1 MSYIDQRAGLR
12 DKDEDKGEKGR
23 KTGKRDEKGNEDQ
36 KKNGITAASAGNHGA
51 SVAYCANKLGIKA
64 DIFVPSNTPNQKI
77 NAIKKFLGQNSKL
90 HIAGENFDTAFDLSK
105 RYCEDNKSTFIH
117 PFGDHDVILG
127 QGTIAHEIYS
137 AISPDLII
145 SCLGGGGLVSGISLY
160 SKNINPNCL
169 IYGVEPK
176 GCAAMYE
183 SLKENKIVKLEKFD
197 SFADGA
203 SVQEVSEA
211 TFSLYFG
218 QIGC

>member
-1 MSYIDQRAGLR
+1 M
-12 DKDEDKGEKGR
+12 
-23 KTGKRDEKGNEDQ
+23 
-36 KKNGITAASAGNHGA
+36 
-51 SVAYCANKLGIKA
+51 
-64 DIFVPSNTPNQKI
+64 
-77 NAIKKFLGQNSKL
+77 
-90 HIAGENFDTAFDLSK
+90 
-105 RYCEDNKSTFIH
+105 FIH

-197 SFADGA
+197 SWVDGA

-211 TFSLYFG
+211 TFNICKDNLDKIILVPNGKLSQTMLELYTEEGIVTEPAGSLSVSALDFIDKILVKVFPSIFSMG
-218 QIGC
+218 RRIVLKKN